1 MNLRSF
7 KVNRAFG
14 PAQYVK
20 MQATFPEVEFLTILF
35 RFKKRKQNSSSYVP
49 EVSRQSRAVDVK
61 EMYEKAW
68 CTCRAVVLIIKPIV
82 FWSGR
87 CRSCLSSLL
96 FSAPNPNLHDTQVN
110 LHQPTF
116 PRPG

>member
-49 EVSRQSRAVDVK
+49 EVSRQSRAVGVK

-68 CTCRAVVLIIKPIV
+68 CT
-82 FWSGR
+82 WS
-87 CRSCLSSLL
+87 LNLL
-96 FSAPNPNLHDTQVN
+96 FFEVVVVVVA
-110 LHQPTF
+110 
-116 PRPG
+116 